1 LIWRCNRSRFLPE
14 SLAVLFFDLV
24 DGHNAAKP
32 GIPCRPHL
40 DHTTVADGFKDFAW
54 AELISDRKGVS
65 IGWK

>member
-1 LIWRCNRSRFLPE
+1 M
-14 SLAVLFFDLV
+14 LFFDLV

-32 GIPCRPHL
+32 GIPCLPHL